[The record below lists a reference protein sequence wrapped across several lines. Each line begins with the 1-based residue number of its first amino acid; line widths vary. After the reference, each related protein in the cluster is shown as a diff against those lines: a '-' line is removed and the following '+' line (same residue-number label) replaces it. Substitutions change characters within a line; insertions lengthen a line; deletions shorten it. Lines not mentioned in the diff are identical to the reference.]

1 MSAERS
7 EPSSSRD
14 ESLPQ
19 GARVGQIV
27 AGKYRIERLL
37 GRGGMG
43 EVYEARHLVVGRRFA
58 IKFLQERRALAADS
72 ATRFL
77 LEAQA
82 AGALDS
88 EHITA
93 VLDFDRAQD
102 GAPFLVMEYLSGES
116 VARILAREGR
126 LPVPRALD
134 ILLQVGDGLEV
145 AHEAR
150 IVHRDLKPDNLFV
163 VRRTDGS
170 DLVKI
175 LDFGIAKLLGDGPD
189 AGTTHSGAVLG
200 TPFYM
205 APEQARGEKTVDHR
219 VDIYALGVI
228 GYELLSG
235 QKPHPGDGY
244 NAILA
249 HILTQPVLALRGLRP
264 DLPIGLAAV
273 IERAL
278 AFDPAARHASVS
290 AFVAELSPFAGREIK
305 ARDSQFDL
313 RRGAAVTSSAATLGS
328 HSGSLAPAGEG
339 TLGSAVGSVPR
350 PAQAKLTA
358 RSPWLLAAF
367 VALLAA
373 SLSRALLTSETSHRD
388 APAAI
393 ALPKA
398 SATAQPPVAPSPLS
412 APAVSSALPSA
423 TSAATPSA
431 VAKPVSDMAAKATR
445 VMSRSAPSSAAVQ
458 PQHPA
463 ASEVHFDEKN
473 PY

>member
-1 MSAERS
+1 MSPERS
-7 EPSSSRD
+7 EPGTSRD
-14 ESLPQ
+14 ESGPQ
-19 GARVGQIV
+19 AARVGQIV
-27 AGKYRIERLL
+27 AGKYRIERLI

-58 IKFLQERRALAADS
+58 IKFLQERRALAPDS

-116 VARILAREGR
+116 LARILAREGR

-134 ILLQVGDGLEV
+134 ILLQVGGGLEV

-163 VRRTDGS
+163 VRRADGS

-228 GYELLSG
+228 GYEVLSG

-249 HILTQPVLALRGLRP
+249 HILTQPVLPLHALRP
-264 DLPIGLAAV
+264 DLPSGLAAV

-305 ARDSQFDL
+305 ARDS
-313 RRGAAVTSSAATLGS
+313 
-328 HSGSLAPAGEG
+328 
-339 TLGSAVGSVPR
+339 
-350 PAQAKLTA
+350 
-358 RSPWLLAAF
+358 
-367 VALLAA
+367 
-373 SLSRALLTSETSHRD
+373 
-388 APAAI
+388 
-393 ALPKA
+393 
-398 SATAQPPVAPSPLS
+398 
-412 APAVSSALPSA
+412 
-423 TSAATPSA
+423 
-431 VAKPVSDMAAKATR
+431 
-445 VMSRSAPSSAAVQ
+445 
-458 PQHPA
+458 
-463 ASEVHFDEKN
+463 
-473 PY
+473 